1 MRKGKAVSPRNDLDD
16 SDESLFDELLTPKKK
31 HYHIYEQTFTAQQI
45 HFYLSSEIVEPHEY
59 VDMIH
64 RMQNAAPGDVIYLH
78 LNLNGG
84 QLDTGVQIIN
94 AMQTSQAKVITVLE
108 SVAYSLGTL
117 IFLAGDEMV
126 VHDHCMMMFHNF
138 RSGLMGKGQEMVA
151 ELDATIKWFT
161 LLAKKFYIP
170 FLSPEEFEK
179 LLKGEDLW
187 MQAPDIRKRLERMTN
202 PEVITKPP
210 RKKATSK

>member
-1 MRKGKAVSPRNDLDD
+1 MAKGRFVGPRNDA
-16 SDESLFDELLTPKKK
+16 DEDEDAILGDLLNPKKK
-31 HYHIYEQTFTAQQI
+31 HYHFYEQTFTAQQL
-45 HFYLSSEIVEPHEY
+45 HFYLSSEIVEADQY

-64 RMQNAAPGDVIYLH
+64 KMQTASSGDVIFLH

-94 AMQTSQAKVITVLE
+94 AMQTSQAKVVTVLE
-108 SVAYSLGTL
+108 SLAHSLGTL

-138 RSGLMGKGQEMVA
+138 RSGLVGKGQELAA

-170 FLSPEEFEK
+170 FLSPEEFDR
-179 LLKGEDLW
+179 LLRGEDLW
-187 MQAPDIRKRLERMTN
+187 MQAPEIRKRLERVIN
-202 PEVITKPP
+202 PPPQEKAP
-210 RKKATSK
+210 RKKAVKK